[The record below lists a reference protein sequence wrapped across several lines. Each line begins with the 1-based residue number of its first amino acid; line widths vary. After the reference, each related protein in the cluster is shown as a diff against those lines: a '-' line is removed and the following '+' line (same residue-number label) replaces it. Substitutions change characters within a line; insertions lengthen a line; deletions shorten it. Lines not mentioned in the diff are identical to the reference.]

1 MKLYLTAGHNVIAG
15 KGTGAFGVSC
25 PPYPRG
31 FDEAR
36 EAIVLRDLIA
46 EHLRLYDVPVVTD
59 DNAAPLTKVLQWLR
73 SVAGANDW
81 CIEIH
86 FNAAAATASGTE
98 CVVANQHTMK
108 ERDMARGICKAIN
121 NAASIRVRERA
132 PGRSGVVLETET
144 ARGQIGFLRSPAV
157 AHNVLVEVCFCTNTK
172 DVENYFANR
181 KAIARRIAENIIV
194 NL

>member
-46 EHLRLYDVPVVTD
+46 EHLALHGVPVVTD
-59 DNAAPLTKVLQWLR
+59 DNAAPLAKVLEWLR
-73 SVAGANDW
+73 SVAGKGDW

-86 FNAAAATASGTE
+86 FNAAAATATGCE
-98 CVVANQHTMK
+98 CVVASEHTMK

-121 NAASIRVRERA
+121 NAADIRIRERA
-132 PGRSGVVLETET
+132 PGRQGVVLENET
-144 ARGQIGFLRSPAV
+144 ARGRIGFLRSPAV
-157 AHNVLVEVCFCTNTK
+157 AHNVLVEVCFITNK
-172 DVENYFANR
+172 SDVEKYFANR
-181 KAIARRIAENIIV
+181 KAIARRIAENIII